1 MRAMASDTHPPPAP
15 RHAAWLGPLLVA
27 LQFGLLALLGGAAWR
42 ALPADGGRWRAA
54 LGLLLASALVG
65 VWTLAHNRPGNF
77 NIRPQP
83 RSGGRLVTGGPYAW
97 VRHPMYSAVLLL
109 AAGLAVAIG
118 RGWTVWAWLALGVV
132 LLAKARI
139 EERWMSAQHPNYAA
153 HFAGIRRFIP
163 GVF

>member
-1 MRAMASDTHPPPAP
+1 M
-15 RHAAWLGPLLVA
+15 LVA
-27 LQFGLLALLGGAAWR
+27 LQFGLLALLGAAAWR
-42 ALPADGGRWRAA
+42 ALSADGGRRAAA
-54 LGLLLASALVG
+54 LGLLLASALLG
-65 VWTLAHNRPGNF
+65 FWTLAHNRPGNF

-83 RSGGRLVTGGPYAW
+83 RAGGRLVTGGPYAW

-109 AAGLAVAIG
+109 AAGLAVAVG
-118 RGWTVWAWLALGVV
+118 QSWAVVAWLALGAV

-139 EERWMSAQHPNYAA
+139 EERCMSALHPHYAT